1 MAKIQLRRATT
12 TEWSNANPTLSLG
25 EVGIDTVL
33 KKFKIGD
40 GSTAWNSL
48 AFTKVESAEKVVA
61 SGTARTFYVTGPTAP
76 TGAANGDIWIK
87 TS

>member
-1 MAKIQLRRATT
+1 MAKIQLRRGTT
-12 TEWSNANPTLSLG
+12 TEWSTANPTLALG
-25 EVGIDTVL
+25 EVGVDTVL

-48 AFTKVESAEKVVA
+48 AFTRVDSAEKIVA
-61 SGTARTFYVTGPTAP
+61 SGTARTFYVTGPTGP
-76 TGAANGDIWIK
+76 TGASAGDIWIK

>member
-1 MAKIQLRRATT
+1 MAKIQLRRGTT
-12 TEWSNANPTLSLG
+12 TEWSNANPTLANG
-25 EVGIDTVL
+25 EVGIDTDL

-40 GSTAWNSL
+40 GVTAWNSL
-48 AFTKVESAEKVVA
+48 AFNKVDSADKVNA